1 MKTFIQPRHVGAA
14 LVFIASSL
22 CVSAAKI
29 TVHVVGQV
37 KVPGLHVVDSP
48 IAPEQLEKA
57 CGNWTEFGS
66 GKRLQVIRLA
76 RPPNQTIDDPGEKS
90 SQIFELA
97 DIATLNGKYL
107 LKSNDIIYIPAKMVY
122 GR

>member
-1 MKTFIQPRHVGAA
+1 MNRFIQPRHVSAA

-22 CVSAAKI
+22 SVSAAKI

-37 KVPGLHVVDSP
+37 KEPGPHVLDSP
-48 IAPEQLEKA
+48 IAPEELEKA

-66 GKRLQVIRLA
+66 AKRLQVIRLA
-76 RPPNQTIDDPGEKS
+76 RPSCQTIDDPGEKS

-97 DIATLNGKYL
+97 DIPTKNGKYL
-107 LKSNDIIYIPAKMVY
+107 LNSNDIIYIPAKMVY